1 MFIRHLLLNVSEDYH
16 LFFRSHSLFN
26 VMWLDQLTCVFGFI
40 VLVFRKVSV
49 ILMGAFVLVT
59 YLKRKTW
66 WPSRFPYWENILK
79 VHFFYIK
86 IYSSLISDK
95 QTPSLD
101 GSEVQVVYE
110 RDSWSVGVHVND
122 CFGNPL
128 KVVFVFG
135 SSWQIQI
142 K

>member
-1 MFIRHLLLNVSEDYH
+1 MCI
-16 LFFRSHSLFN
+16 
-26 VMWLDQLTCVFGFI
+26 FGFI
-40 VLVFRKVSV
+40 VLVFRKVGV
-49 ILMGAFVLVT
+49 ILMGTFVLVI
-59 YLKRKTW
+59 YLKKKKMW
-66 WPSRFPYWENILK
+66 WPSWSPYWENILK
-79 VHFFYIK
+79 VHFYIK
-86 IYSSLISDK
+86 IYYSLISDK

-110 RDSWSVGVHVND
+110 LDCWSAYVHVNN

-128 KVVFVFG
+128 KEVTLQFVFG